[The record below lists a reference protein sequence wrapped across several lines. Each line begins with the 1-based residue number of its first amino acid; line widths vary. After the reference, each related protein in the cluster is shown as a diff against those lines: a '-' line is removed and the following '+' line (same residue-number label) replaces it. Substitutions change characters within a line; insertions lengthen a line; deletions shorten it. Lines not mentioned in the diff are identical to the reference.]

1 MADLN
6 SKMELLTS
14 QYSKALEEIK
24 KYSTLKIKLEGA
36 IEVVHQLM
44 EDEKVSENGA
54 TEKVKSGAKKT
65 VKEAK

>member
-1 MADLN
+1 MADLH

-24 KYSTLKIKLEGA
+24 RYQNLKTKLEGA

-44 EDEKVSENGA
+44 EDEKVSANGA

>member
-24 KYSTLKIKLEGA
+24 RYQNLKTKLEGA

-44 EDEKVSENGA
+44 EDENVSENGA

>member
-1 MADLN
+1 MKRYENL
-6 SKMELLTS
+6 KM
-14 QYSKALEEIK
+14 
-24 KYSTLKIKLEGA
+24 KLEGA

-44 EDEKVSENGA
+44 EDEKVSANGA

>member
-24 KYSTLKIKLEGA
+24 RYQNLKTKLEGA